1 MSLALRI
8 FIVLTLVMTLAF
20 TFIQMTL
27 FATREN
33 WKRRWDVETKALSVE
48 VKAAT
53 QALTSE
59 GAGRVRAENQVAAL
73 QNERN
78 ADQAKIKELEG
89 QITER
94 AAKIQNVE
102 RDLAKAQT
110 DFNALKEDY
119 QTQSKSLDMVRQRN
133 GELTNISSVARA
145 VAFNLN
151 VKLAEVEDDLNNLQT
166 EHTRSLETLEKAN
179 TDLKQANAF
188 VAQVREKFPKT
199 YDALKDEKSQGTAVV
214 RAVVAAVRN
223 NPQGQ
228 QEFVMLSIG
237 KEEGVQE
244 GQEFIIYR
252 DSKYICKV
260 RIEKVLNDMAPAR
273 VIPSTWNTNS
283 LTIQQGDQAA
293 NRL

>member
-20 TFIQMTL
+20 MFVQMTL

-33 WKRRWDVETKALSVE
+33 WKRRWDTETKALSVE
-48 VKAAT
+48 LKQAT
-53 QALTSE
+53 QMVASE
-59 GAGRVRAENQVAAL
+59 STGRVRAEVQIASL
-73 QNERN
+73 QNERLV
-78 ADQAKIKELEG
+78 DQAKIKDLEG
-89 QITER
+89 QISER
-94 AAKIQNVE
+94 ATKITNLE
-102 RDLAKAQT
+102 RDLQLART
-110 DFNALKEDY
+110 DFNAMKEDY
-119 QTQSKSLDMVRQRN
+119 EKQGESLTMVRQRN
-133 GELTNISSVARA
+133 GELTNIASVARA

-151 VKLAEVEDDLNNLQT
+151 VKLAEIEDDLNNLQT
-166 EHTRSLETLEKAN
+166 EHTRSLESFEKLNAE
-179 TDLKQANAF
+179 LKQANAF
-188 VAQVREKFPKT
+188 IAQTREKFPKV
-199 YDALKDEKSQGTAVV
+199 YDTLKDEKGSTQVMH
-214 RAVVAAVRN
+214 AVVAAVRL

-237 KEEGVQE
+237 KEEGIEE

-260 RIEKVLNDMAPAR
+260 RIERIMNDMAPAR
-273 VIPSTWNTNS
+273 VIPSSWNTNG

>member
-8 FIVLTLVMTLAF
+8 FIVLVLVMTLAF
-20 TFIQMTL
+20 MFIQMTL
-27 FATREN
+27 FATKEN
-33 WKRRWDVETKALSVE
+33 WKRRWDTETKAL
-48 VKAAT
+48 AAELKQST
-53 QALTSE
+53 QLLTTES
-59 GAGRVRAENQVAAL
+59 AQKVRAENQVASL
-73 QNERN
+73 QTEIQNG
-78 ADQAKIKELEG
+78 QAKVKELEG

-94 AAKIQNVE
+94 ANRIQNLE
-102 RDLAKAQT
+102 RDLSKGQT
-110 DFNALKEDY
+110 DYNALKEDY
-119 QTQSKSLDMVRQRN
+119 QAQSKSLDMVRQRN
-133 GELTNISSVARA
+133 GELTNIASVARA

-166 EHTRSLETLEKAN
+166 EYTKRGEDLEK
-179 TDLKQANAF
+179 TSSELKQANAF
-188 VAQVREKFPKT
+188 IAQVREKYSKV
-199 YDALKDEKSQGTAVV
+199 YDSLKDEKGSVKV
-214 RAVVAAVRN
+214 LRAMVAAVRP

-237 KEEGVQE
+237 TEEGIEE

-260 RIEKVLNDMAPAR
+260 RVEKIMNDMAPAR
-273 VIPSTWNTNS
+273 IIPSSWNTNG

>member
-20 TFIQMTL
+20 MFIQMTL
-27 FATREN
+27 FSTREN
-33 WKRRWDVETKALSVE
+33 WKRRWDTETKAMATEL
-48 VKAAT
+48 KAST

-59 GAGRVRAENQVAAL
+59 SSGRVRAENQVAAL
-73 QNERN
+73 QSDRV
-78 ADQAKIKELEG
+78 ADQGKIKELEG

-94 AAKIQNVE
+94 AAKIQNLD

-110 DFNALKEDY
+110 DFNSLKEDY

-133 GELTNISSVARA
+133 GELTNIASVARA

-166 EHTRSLETLEKAN
+166 EHTRSLESLEKTVAER
-179 TDLKQANAF
+179 KQADAF
-188 VAQVREKFPKT
+188 VSQVREKFPKV
-199 YDALKDEKSQGTAVV
+199 YEALADEKGTTAVLK
-214 RAVVAAVRN
+214 AVVAAVRP

-260 RIEKVLNDMAPAR
+260 RVEKIMNDMAPAR
-273 VIPSTWNTNS
+273 VIPSSWNTNN
-283 LTIQQGDQAA
+283 LAIQQGDQAA

>member
-8 FIVLTLVMTLAF
+8 FIVLVLVMTLAF
-20 TFIQMTL
+20 MFIQMTL
-27 FATREN
+27 FATKEN
-33 WKRRWDVETKALSVE
+33 WKRRWDTETKAL
-48 VKAAT
+48 AAELKQST
-53 QALTSE
+53 QLLTTES
-59 GAGRVRAENQVAAL
+59 AQKVRAENQVASL
-73 QNERN
+73 QTEIQNG
-78 ADQAKIKELEG
+78 QAKVKELEG

-94 AAKIQNVE
+94 ANRIQNLE
-102 RDLAKAQT
+102 RDLSKGQT
-110 DFNALKEDY
+110 DYNALKEDY
-119 QTQSKSLDMVRQRN
+119 QAQSKSLDMVRQRN
-133 GELTNISSVARA
+133 GELTNIASVARA

-166 EHTRSLETLEKAN
+166 EYTKRGEDLEKTN
-179 TDLKQANAF
+179 SELKQANAF
-188 VAQVREKFPKT
+188 IAQVREKYSKV
-199 YDALKDEKSQGTAVV
+199 YDSLKDEKGSVKV
-214 RAVVAAVRN
+214 LRAMVAAVRP

-237 KEEGVQE
+237 TEEGIEE

-260 RIEKVLNDMAPAR
+260 RVEKIMNDMAPAR
-273 VIPSTWNTNS
+273 IIPSSWNTNG

>member
-1 MSLALRI
+1 
-8 FIVLTLVMTLAF
+8 MTLAF

-260 RIEKVLNDMAPAR
+260 RVEKVLNDMAPAR

>member
-20 TFIQMTL
+20 MFIQMTL

>member
-20 TFIQMTL
+20 MFIQMTL

-188 VAQVREKFPKT
+188 VAQVRDKFPKT

>member
-20 TFIQMTL
+20 MFIQMTL

-33 WKRRWDVETKALSVE
+33 WKRRWDSETKALAIELKSS
-48 VKAAT
+48 T

-59 GAGRVRAENQVAAL
+59 SAGRVRAENQVAAL
-73 QNERN
+73 QNDRV
-78 ADQAKIKELEG
+78 ADQAKLKELEG

-94 AAKIQNVE
+94 AAKIQNLD

-133 GELTNISSVARA
+133 GELTNIASVARA

-166 EHTRSLETLEKAN
+166 EHTRSLENLEKTIAER
-179 TDLKQANAF
+179 KQADAF
-188 VAQVREKFPKT
+188 VSQVREKFPKV
-199 YDALKDEKSQGTAVV
+199 YEALADGQGTTAVL
-214 RAVVAAVRN
+214 RAVVAAVRPN
-223 NPQGQ
+223 NQGQ

-237 KEEGVQE
+237 KEESVQE
-244 GQEFIIYR
+244 GQEFIIFR
-252 DSKYICKV
+252 ENKYICKV
-260 RIEKVLNDMAPAR
+260 RVEKIMNDMAPAR
-273 VIPSTWNTNS
+273 VIPSSWNTNG

>member
-20 TFIQMTL
+20 MFIQMTL

-33 WKRRWDVETKALSVE
+33 WKRRWDQETKSLSVE
-48 VKAAT
+48 LKTST
-53 QALTSE
+53 QTLASE
-59 GAGRVRAENQVAAL
+59 SAGRVRAENQVASL
-73 QNERN
+73 QTDRTN
-78 ADQAKIKELEG
+78 DQGKIKELEG

-94 AAKIQNVE
+94 AAKIQNLD
-102 RDLAKAQT
+102 RDLAKGQT
-110 DFNALKEDY
+110 DYNALKEDY

-133 GELTNISSVARA
+133 GELTNIASVARA

-166 EHTRSLETLEKAN
+166 EHTRSLETLEK
-179 TDLKQANAF
+179 TSEERKQSDAF
-188 VAQVREKFPKT
+188 VAQVRDKFPKV
-199 YDALKDEKSQGTAVV
+199 YEALAGEKGTTAMLQ
-214 RAVVAAVRN
+214 AVVAAVR
-223 NPQGQ
+223 PGSTGQ

-252 DSKYICKV
+252 DNKYICKV
-260 RIEKVLNDMAPAR
+260 RIEKIMNDMAPAR
-273 VIPSTWNTNS
+273 VIPSSWNTNG

>member
-20 TFIQMTL
+20 MFIQMTL

-33 WKRRWDVETKALSVE
+33 WKRRWDSETKALATELKSS
-48 VKAAT
+48 T

-59 GAGRVRAENQVAAL
+59 SAGRVRAENQVAAL
-73 QNERN
+73 QNDRV
-78 ADQAKIKELEG
+78 ADQAKLKELEG

-94 AAKIQNVE
+94 AAKIQNLD

-133 GELTNISSVARA
+133 GELTNIASVARA

-166 EHTRSLETLEKAN
+166 EHTRSLENLEKTIAER
-179 TDLKQANAF
+179 KQADAF
-188 VAQVREKFPKT
+188 VSQVREKFPKV
-199 YDALKDEKSQGTAVV
+199 YEALAEGQGTTAVL
-214 RAVVAAVRN
+214 RATVAAVRPN
-223 NPQGQ
+223 NLGQ

-237 KEEGVQE
+237 KEESVQE
-244 GQEFIIYR
+244 GQEFIIFR
-252 DSKYICKV
+252 ENKYICKV
-260 RIEKVLNDMAPAR
+260 RVEKIMNDMAPAR
-273 VIPSTWNTNS
+273 VIPSSWNTNG

>member
-20 TFIQMTL
+20 MFIQMTL

-33 WKRRWDVETKALSVE
+33 WKRRWDQETKALSGE
-48 VKAAT
+48 LKTAT
-53 QALTSE
+53 QALASE
-59 GAGRVRAENQVAAL
+59 SAGRVRAENQVASL
-73 QNERN
+73 QTDRTN
-78 ADQAKIKELEG
+78 DQGKIKELEG

-94 AAKIQNVE
+94 AAKIQNLD

-110 DFNALKEDY
+110 DYNALKEDY
-119 QTQSKSLDMVRQRN
+119 QAQSKSLDMVRQRN
-133 GELTNISSVARA
+133 GELTNIASVARA

-166 EHTRSLETLEKAN
+166 EHTRSLETLEQTVAQR
-179 TDLKQANAF
+179 KQADAI
-188 VAQVREKFPKT
+188 VAQVREKFPKV
-199 YDALKDEKSQGTAVV
+199 YEVVVEEKGTTAVLHA
-214 RAVVAAVRN
+214 RVAAVRLDN
-223 NPQGQ
+223 QGQ
-228 QEFVMLSIG
+228 QAFVMLSIG

-252 DSKYICKV
+252 ENKYVCKV
-260 RIEKVLNDMAPAR
+260 RVEKIMNDMAPAR
-273 VIPSTWNTNS
+273 VIPSSWNTNG
-283 LTIQQGDQAA
+283 LAIQQGDQAA

>member
-20 TFIQMTL
+20 MFVQMTL

-33 WKRRWDVETKALSVE
+33 WKRRWDTETKALSVE
-48 VKAAT
+48 LKQAT
-53 QALTSE
+53 QMVASE
-59 GAGRVRAENQVAAL
+59 STGRVRAEVQVASL
-73 QNERN
+73 QNERLS
-78 ADQAKIKELEG
+78 DQAKVKELEG

-94 AAKIQNVE
+94 AAKIQNLE
-102 RDLAKAQT
+102 RDLQLART
-110 DFNALKEDY
+110 DFNAMKEDY
-119 QTQSKSLDMVRQRN
+119 ETQSKSLNMVRQRN
-133 GELTNISSVARA
+133 GELTNIASVARA

-151 VKLAEVEDDLNNLQT
+151 VKLAEIEDDLNNLQT
-166 EHTRSLETLEKAN
+166 EHTRSLENFEKVS
-179 TDLKQANAF
+179 TELKQANAF
-188 VAQVREKFPKT
+188 VAQTREKFPKV
-199 YDALKDEKSQGTAVV
+199 YDALKDEKGSVAVMHG
-214 RAVVAAVRN
+214 VVAAVRN

-237 KEEGVQE
+237 KEEGIQE

-260 RIEKVLNDMAPAR
+260 RIEKVMNDMAPAR
-273 VIPSTWNTNS
+273 VIPSSWNTNS

>member
-20 TFIQMTL
+20 MFVQMTL

-33 WKRRWDVETKALSVE
+33 WKRRWDTETKALSAE
-48 VKAAT
+48 LKQAT
-53 QALTSE
+53 QMVASE
-59 GAGRVRAENQVAAL
+59 STGRVRAEVQITSL
-73 QNERN
+73 QGEVSVN
-78 ADQAKIKELEG
+78 QAKVKDLEG

-94 AAKIQNVE
+94 ATKIANLE
-102 RDLAKAQT
+102 RDLQLART
-110 DFNALKEDY
+110 DFNAMKEDY
-119 QTQSKSLDMVRQRN
+119 ETQGKSLTMVRQRN
-133 GELTNISSVARA
+133 GELTNIASVARA

-151 VKLAEVEDDLNNLQT
+151 VKLAEIEDDLNNLQT
-166 EHTRSLETLEKAN
+166 EHTRSLESFEKLNAE
-179 TDLKQANAF
+179 LKQANAF
-188 VAQVREKFPKT
+188 IAQAREKFPKV
-199 YDALKDEKSQGTAVV
+199 YEALKDEKGSTQVMHG
-214 RAVVAAVRN
+214 VVAAVRL

-237 KEEGVQE
+237 KEEGIEE

-260 RIEKVLNDMAPAR
+260 RIEKVMNDMAPAR
-273 VIPSTWNTNS
+273 VIPSSWNTNG

>member
-20 TFIQMTL
+20 MFIQMTL

-33 WKRRWDVETKALSVE
+33 WKRRWDVETKALSTE

-166 EHTRSLETLEKAN
+166 EHTRSLETLEKTNAE
-179 TDLKQANAF
+179 LKQANAF
-188 VAQVREKFPKT
+188 VAQVREKAPKT
-199 YDALKDEKSQGTAVV
+199 YDMLKDEKSQGTAVL
-214 RAVVAAVRN
+214 RAVVAAVRA

-237 KEEGVQE
+237 KEEGIQE

-260 RIEKVLNDMAPAR
+260 RVEKIMNDMAPAR

>member
-20 TFIQMTL
+20 MFIQMTL

-33 WKRRWDVETKALSVE
+33 WKRRWDSETKALATELKSS
-48 VKAAT
+48 T

-59 GAGRVRAENQVAAL
+59 SAGRVRAENQVAAL
-73 QNERN
+73 QNDRV
-78 ADQAKIKELEG
+78 ADQAKLKELEG

-94 AAKIQNVE
+94 AAKIQNLD

-133 GELTNISSVARA
+133 GELTNIASVARA

-166 EHTRSLETLEKAN
+166 EHTRSLENLEKTIAER
-179 TDLKQANAF
+179 KQADAF
-188 VAQVREKFPKT
+188 VSQVREKFPKV
-199 YDALKDEKSQGTAVV
+199 YEALADGQGTTAVL
-214 RAVVAAVRN
+214 RATVAAVRPN
-223 NPQGQ
+223 NQGQ

-237 KEEGVQE
+237 KEESVQE
-244 GQEFIIYR
+244 GQEFIIFR
-252 DSKYICKV
+252 ENKYICKV
-260 RIEKVLNDMAPAR
+260 RVEKIMNDMAPAR
-273 VIPSTWNTNS
+273 VIPSSWNTNG

>member
-8 FIVLTLVMTLAF
+8 FIVLVLVMTLAF
-20 TFIQMTL
+20 MFIQMTL
-27 FATREN
+27 FATKEN
-33 WKRRWDVETKALSVE
+33 WKRRWDTETKAL
-48 VKAAT
+48 AAELKQST
-53 QALTSE
+53 QLLTTES
-59 GAGRVRAENQVAAL
+59 AQKVRAENQVASL
-73 QNERN
+73 QTEIQNG
-78 ADQAKIKELEG
+78 QAKVKELEG

-94 AAKIQNVE
+94 ANRIQNLE
-102 RDLAKAQT
+102 RDLSKGQT
-110 DFNALKEDY
+110 DYNALKEDY
-119 QTQSKSLDMVRQRN
+119 QAQSKSLDMVRQRN
-133 GELTNISSVARA
+133 GELTNIASVARA

-166 EHTRSLETLEKAN
+166 EYTKRGEDLEKTN
-179 TDLKQANAF
+179 SELKQANAF
-188 VAQVREKFPKT
+188 LAQVREKYSKV
-199 YDALKDEKSQGTAVV
+199 YDSLKDEKGSVKV
-214 RAVVAAVRN
+214 LRAMVAAVRP

-237 KEEGVQE
+237 TEEGIEE

-260 RIEKVLNDMAPAR
+260 RVEKIMNDMAPAR
-273 VIPSTWNTNS
+273 IIPSSWNTNG

>member
-20 TFIQMTL
+20 MFIQMTL

-33 WKRRWDVETKALSVE
+33 WKRRWDSETKAL
-48 VKAAT
+48 AAELKSST

-59 GAGRVRAENQVAAL
+59 SAGRVRAENQVAAL
-73 QNERN
+73 QNDRV
-78 ADQAKIKELEG
+78 ADQAKLKELEG

-94 AAKIQNVE
+94 ANRIQNLE
-102 RDLAKAQT
+102 RDLSKGQT
-110 DFNALKEDY
+110 DYNALKEDY
-119 QTQSKSLDMVRQRN
+119 QAQSKSLDMVRQRN
-133 GELTNISSVARA
+133 GELTNIASVARA

-166 EHTRSLETLEKAN
+166 EYTKRGEDLEKTN
-179 TDLKQANAF
+179 SELKQANAF
-188 VAQVREKFPKT
+188 IAQVREKYSKV
-199 YDALKDEKSQGTAVV
+199 YDSLKDEKGSVKV
-214 RAVVAAVRN
+214 LRAMVAAVRP

-237 KEEGVQE
+237 TEEGIEE

-260 RIEKVLNDMAPAR
+260 RVEKIMNDMAPAR
-273 VIPSTWNTNS
+273 IIPSSWNTNG

>member
-20 TFIQMTL
+20 MFIQMTL

-33 WKRRWDVETKALSVE
+33 WKRRWDTETKALSAE
-48 VKAAT
+48 LKQST
-53 QALTSE
+53 QMIAGES
-59 GAGRVRAENQVAAL
+59 AGRVRAEVQIASL
-73 QNERN
+73 QNERL
-78 ADQAKIKELEG
+78 ADQAKIKDLEG

-94 AAKIQNVE
+94 ATKIANLE
-102 RDLAKAQT
+102 RDLQLART
-110 DFNALKEDY
+110 DFNAMKEDY
-119 QTQSKSLDMVRQRN
+119 EKQGESLTMVRQRN
-133 GELTNISSVARA
+133 GELTNIASVARA

-151 VKLAEVEDDLNNLQT
+151 VKLAEIEDDLNNLQT
-166 EHTRSLETLEKAN
+166 EHTRSLESFEKVN
-179 TDLKQANAF
+179 TELKQANAF
-188 VAQVREKFPKT
+188 IAQVREKSPKV
-199 YDALKDEKSQGTAVV
+199 YEMLKDEKGSTAVLHG
-214 RAVVAAVRN
+214 VVAAVRL

-237 KEEGVQE
+237 KEEGIEE

-252 DSKYICKV
+252 DNKYICKV
-260 RIEKVLNDMAPAR
+260 RIERVMNDMAPAR
-273 VIPSTWNTNS
+273 VIPSSWNTNG

>member
-20 TFIQMTL
+20 MFIQMTL
-27 FATREN
+27 FSTREN
-33 WKRRWDVETKALSVE
+33 WKRRWDVETKSL
-48 VKAAT
+48 AAELKSST

-59 GAGRVRAENQVAAL
+59 SAGRVRAENQVAGL
-73 QNERN
+73 QSDRV
-78 ADQAKIKELEG
+78 ADQGKIKELEG

-94 AAKIQNVE
+94 AAKIQNLD
-102 RDLAKAQT
+102 RDLARAQT

-119 QTQSKSLDMVRQRN
+119 QTQSKSLAMVRQRN
-133 GELTNISSVARA
+133 GELINISSVARA

-166 EHTRSLETLEKAN
+166 EHTRSLETQEKILAER
-179 TDLKQANAF
+179 KQAEAI
-188 VAQVREKFPKT
+188 VSQVREKFPKV
-199 YDALKDEKSQGTAVV
+199 YDIVTSEKATTAVL
-214 RAVVAAVRN
+214 RAVVAAVR
-223 NPQGQ
+223 PGSTGQ
-228 QEFVMLSIG
+228 QEFVMLTIG

-260 RIEKVLNDMAPAR
+260 RVEKIMNDMAPAR
-273 VIPSTWNTNS
+273 VIPSSWNTNG
-283 LTIQQGDQAA
+283 LVIAEGDQAA

>member
-20 TFIQMTL
+20 MFIQMTL

-33 WKRRWDVETKALSVE
+33 WKRRWDSETKALAAELKS
-48 VKAAT
+48 AT

-59 GAGRVRAENQVAAL
+59 SAGRVRAENQVAAL
-73 QNERN
+73 QNDRV
-78 ADQAKIKELEG
+78 ADQAKLKELEG

-94 AAKIQNVE
+94 AAKIQNLD

-133 GELTNISSVARA
+133 GELTNIASVARA

-166 EHTRSLETLEKAN
+166 EHTRSLENLEKTIAER
-179 TDLKQANAF
+179 KQADAF
-188 VAQVREKFPKT
+188 VSQVREKFPKV
-199 YDALKDEKSQGTAVV
+199 YEALADGQGTTAVL
-214 RAVVAAVRN
+214 RATVAAVRPN
-223 NPQGQ
+223 NQGQ

-237 KEEGVQE
+237 KEESVQE

-252 DSKYICKV
+252 ENKYICKV
-260 RIEKVLNDMAPAR
+260 RVEKIMNDMAPAR
-273 VIPSTWNTNS
+273 VIPSSWNTNG

>member
-1 MSLALRI
+1 
-8 FIVLTLVMTLAF
+8 MTLAF
-20 TFIQMTL
+20 MFIQMTL

-33 WKRRWDVETKALSVE
+33 WKRRWDSETKAL
-48 VKAAT
+48 AAELKSST

-59 GAGRVRAENQVAAL
+59 SAGRVRAENQVAAL
-73 QNERN
+73 QNDRV
-78 ADQAKIKELEG
+78 ADQAKLKELEG

-94 AAKIQNVE
+94 AAKIQNIE

-133 GELTNISSVARA
+133 GELTNIASVARA

-166 EHTRSLETLEKAN
+166 EHTRSLENLEKTIAER
-179 TDLKQANAF
+179 KQADALIM
-188 VAQVREKFPKT
+188 QVREKFPKV
-199 YDALKDEKSQGTAVV
+199 YEALADGQNTTAVL
-214 RAVVAAVRN
+214 RATVAAVRN
-223 NPQGQ
+223 DNQGQ
-228 QEFVMLSIG
+228 QAFVMLSIG
-237 KEEGVQE
+237 KEESVQE
-244 GQEFIIYR
+244 GQEFIIFR
-252 DSKYICKV
+252 ENKYICKV
-260 RIEKVLNDMAPAR
+260 RVEKIMNDMAPAR
-273 VIPSTWNTNS
+273 VIPSSWNTNG

>member
-20 TFIQMTL
+20 MFIQMTL

-33 WKRRWDVETKALSVE
+33 WKRRWDSETKALAAELKS
-48 VKAAT
+48 AT

-59 GAGRVRAENQVAAL
+59 SAGRVRAENQVAAL
-73 QNERN
+73 QNDRV
-78 ADQAKIKELEG
+78 ADQAKLKELEG

-94 AAKIQNVE
+94 AAKIQNLD

-133 GELTNISSVARA
+133 GELTNIASVARA

-166 EHTRSLETLEKAN
+166 EHTRSLENLEKTIAER
-179 TDLKQANAF
+179 KQADAF
-188 VAQVREKFPKT
+188 VSQVREKFPKV
-199 YDALKDEKSQGTAVV
+199 YEALADGQGTTAVL
-214 RAVVAAVRN
+214 RATVAAVRPN
-223 NPQGQ
+223 NLGQ

-237 KEEGVQE
+237 KEESVQE
-244 GQEFIIYR
+244 GQEFIIFR
-252 DSKYICKV
+252 ENKYICKV
-260 RIEKVLNDMAPAR
+260 RVEKIMNDMAPAR
-273 VIPSTWNTNS
+273 VIPSSWNTNG

>member
-20 TFIQMTL
+20 MFIQMTL

-33 WKRRWDVETKALSVE
+33 WKRRWDSETKALATELKSS
-48 VKAAT
+48 T

-59 GAGRVRAENQVAAL
+59 SAGRVRAENQVAAL
-73 QNERN
+73 QNDRV
-78 ADQAKIKELEG
+78 ADQAKLKELEG

-94 AAKIQNVE
+94 AAKIQNLD

-133 GELTNISSVARA
+133 GELTNIASVARA

-166 EHTRSLETLEKAN
+166 EHTRSLENLEK
-179 TDLKQANAF
+179 TISERKQADAF
-188 VAQVREKFPKT
+188 VSQVREKFPKV
-199 YDALKDEKSQGTAVV
+199 YEALADGQGTTAVL
-214 RAVVAAVRN
+214 RATVAAVRPN
-223 NPQGQ
+223 NQGQ

-237 KEEGVQE
+237 KEESVQE
-244 GQEFIIYR
+244 GQEFIIFR
-252 DSKYICKV
+252 ENKYICKV
-260 RIEKVLNDMAPAR
+260 RVEKIMNDMAPAR
-273 VIPSTWNTNS
+273 VIPSSWNTNG

>member
-8 FIVLTLVMTLAF
+8 FIVLTLGMTLAF
-20 TFIQMTL
+20 MFIQMTL
-27 FATREN
+27 FSTREN
-33 WKRRWDVETKALSVE
+33 WKRRWDTETKAMSTEL
-48 VKAAT
+48 KACS

-59 GAGRVRAENQVAAL
+59 SAGRVRAENQVAAL
-73 QNERN
+73 QSGRVV
-78 ADQAKIKELEG
+78 DQGKIKELEV

-94 AAKIQNVE
+94 AAKIILLDGE
-102 RDLAKAQT
+102 LAKAQT
-110 DFNALKEDY
+110 NFNSLKEDY

-133 GELTNISSVARA
+133 GELSSIASVARA

-166 EHTRSLETLEKAN
+166 EHTRSLENLEK
-179 TDLKQANAF
+179 TVSERKQADAF
-188 VAQVREKFPKT
+188 VSQVREKFPKV
-199 YDALKDEKSQGTAVV
+199 YEALADEKGTTAVLK
-214 RAVVAAVRN
+214 AVVAAVRPN
-223 NPQGQ
+223 QQGQ

-244 GQEFIIYR
+244 GQEFTIYR

-260 RIEKVLNDMAPAR
+260 RVEKIMNDMAPAR
-273 VIPSTWNTNS
+273 VIPSSWNTNN

>member
-20 TFIQMTL
+20 MFIQMTL

-33 WKRRWDVETKALSVE
+33 WKRRWDSETKALAAE
-48 VKAAT
+48 LKAST
-53 QALTSE
+53 QALASE
-59 GAGRVRAENQVAAL
+59 SAGRVRAENQVAVL
-73 QNERN
+73 QN
-78 ADQAKIKELEG
+78 DIGVGQTKLKELEA
-89 QITER
+89 QISER
-94 AAKIQNVE
+94 IAKIQTLD
-102 RDLAKAQT
+102 RDLARAQV
-110 DFNALKEDY
+110 DFNSLKENY

-166 EHTRSLETLEKAN
+166 EHTRSLENLEKTIAER
-179 TDLKQANAF
+179 KQADAF
-188 VAQVREKFPKT
+188 ISQVREKFPKVYET
-199 YDALKDEKSQGTAVV
+199 LADGQGTTAVL
-214 RAVVAAVRN
+214 RATVAAIRPN
-223 NPQGQ
+223 SQGQ
-228 QEFVMLSIG
+228 QDIVMLSIG

-244 GQEFIIYR
+244 GQEFIIFR
-252 DSKYICKV
+252 ENKYICKV
-260 RIEKVLNDMAPAR
+260 RVEKILNDMAPAR
-273 VIPSTWNTNS
+273 VIPSSWNTNG